1 MFQVSSHLLCPRV
14 KAGQQV
20 PRDGSYKIYH
30 KVSLKIMNRDLPR
43 VGDED
48 FSFLDV
54 CGAEVHD
61 NVDHEKEVYD
71 QISVQKWVSLRVPLS

>member
-1 MFQVSSHLLCPRV
+1 
-14 KAGQQV
+14 
-20 PRDGSYKIYH
+20 
-30 KVSLKIMNRDLPR
+30 MNRDLPR
-43 VGDED
+43 IGDED

-71 QISVQKWVSLRVPLS
+71 QISVQKWISLRVSLSQLLEKI